1 MSYTGAE
8 LPYDVL
14 ATIARALTE
23 SATPKECVDY
33 ALVCKAFREGIQE
46 RIFDVKWAHTWDVPY
61 DDERTVEAERMFEE
75 LIDSLE
81 PGQGLEDWEVE
92 ELVYEAYSSDD
103 IDEEWMDNRVTATA
117 RIFLNTR
124 CSFCERCDHHFP
136 KHEVV
141 WYKRA
146 CVPTT
151 TPTFRVQSACANCRE
166 VPEVRDAVADEEHAW

>member
-1 MSYTGAE
+1 M
-8 LPYDVL
+8 
-14 ATIARALTE
+14 ATIARALTKG
-23 SATPKECVDY
+23 ATPKECVDY

-46 RIFDVKWAHTWDVPY
+46 RIDEVKFSHAWDVPY

-92 ELVYEAYSSDD
+92 ELVYEAYNWDV
-103 IDEEWMDNRVTATA
+103 IDEDWMLNRVRATA
-117 RIFLNTR
+117 RGFLNTR
-124 CSFCERCDHHFP
+124 CSFCERCFHYFLED
-136 KHEVV
+136 EVV

>member
-1 MSYTGAE
+1 M
-8 LPYDVL
+8 

-33 ALVCKAFREGIQE
+33 ALVCKAFHEGIKG
-46 RIFDVKWAHTWDVPY
+46 RIDELKWEHAWHVPY
-61 DDERTVEAERMFEE
+61 DDERTVEAEQLFEE

-81 PGQGLEDWEVE
+81 PRQGLERYEVE
-92 ELVYEAYSSDD
+92 ELVREAYNWDV
-103 IDEEWMDNRVTATA
+103 IDEEWMDGRAMATA
-117 RIFLNTR
+117 RDFLNTH
-124 CSFCERCDHHFP
+124 CSFCERCDRYFQ

>member
-1 MSYTGAE
+1 
-8 LPYDVL
+8 
-14 ATIARALTE
+14 
-23 SATPKECVDY
+23 VDY

-46 RIFDVKWAHTWDVPY
+46 RIDEVKWSHAWDVPY
-61 DDERTVEAERMFEE
+61 DDERTVKAERLFEE

-81 PGQGLEDWEVE
+81 PRQGLEDWDVE
-92 ELVYEAYSSDD
+92 DLVREAYNWDV

-117 RIFLNTR
+117 RVFLNTH
-124 CSFCERCDHHFP
+124 CEFCERCDRYFQ

>member
-1 MSYTGAE
+1 M
-8 LPYDVL
+8 

-46 RIFDVKWAHTWDVPY
+46 RIFDVKWSHAWDVPY
-61 DDERTVEAERMFEE
+61 DDERTVKAERLFEE

-81 PGQGLEDWEVE
+81 PRQGLESYEVE
-92 ELVYEAYSSDD
+92 ELVREAYNWDD
-103 IDEEWMDNRVTATA
+103 MDEDWMDNRVTATA
-117 RIFLNTR
+117 RDFLNTH
-124 CSFCERCDHHFP
+124 CSFCERCDRYFQ

>member
-33 ALVCKAFREGIQE
+33 ALVCKAFHEGIKG
-46 RIFDVKWAHTWDVPY
+46 RIDELKWEHAWVVPY
-61 DDERTVEAERMFEE
+61 DDERTVEAKQLFEE
-75 LIDSLE
+75 LINSLE
-81 PGQGLEDWEVE
+81 PRQGLEEWEVK
-92 ELVYEAYSSDD
+92 ELVREAYSSDD
-103 IDEEWMDNRVTATA
+103 MDEDWMDNRVTATA
-117 RIFLNTR
+117 RDFLNTR
-124 CSFCERCDHHFP
+124 CSFCERCDRYFLED
-136 KHEVV
+136 EVV

-151 TPTFRVQSACANCRE
+151 RSTHRVMSACANCRE

>member
-1 MSYTGAE
+1 M
-8 LPYDVL
+8 
-14 ATIARALTE
+14 ATIARALTKG
-23 SATPKECVDY
+23 ATPKECVDY

-46 RIFDVKWAHTWDVPY
+46 RIDEVKFSHAWDVPY

-81 PGQGLEDWEVE
+81 PGQGLESYEVE

-103 IDEEWMDNRVTATA
+103 IEEDWMDNRVTATA
-117 RIFLNTR
+117 RGFLNAH
-124 CSFCERCDHHFP
+124 CSFCERCFHYFQ

-151 TPTFRVQSACANCRE
+151 TPTHRVYSACADCRE

>member
-1 MSYTGAE
+1 M
-8 LPYDVL
+8 
-14 ATIARALTE
+14 TE

-46 RIFDVKWAHTWDVPY
+46 RIDELFEANPLDEVPEFDEA
-61 DDERTVEAERMFEE
+61 TVEAEELFEE

-81 PGQGLEDWEVE
+81 PRQGLEEWEVE
-92 ELVYEAYSSDD
+92 ELVREAYSFDVIDD
-103 IDEEWMDNRVTATA
+103 DWMDDRVTETA
-117 RIFLNTR
+117 RDFLNTH
-124 CSFCERCDHHFP
+124 CSFCERCDRYFQ

-151 TPTFRVQSACANCRE
+151 TSNHRVYSACANCRE

>member
-1 MSYTGAE
+1 M
-8 LPYDVL
+8 

-46 RIFDVKWAHTWDVPY
+46 RIDEVKWSHAWDVPY
-61 DDERTVEAERMFEE
+61 DDERTVEAERLFEE

-81 PGQGLEDWEVE
+81 PRQGLEEWEVE
-92 ELVYEAYSSDD
+92 ELVREAYNWDD
-103 IDEEWMDNRVTATA
+103 MDEDWMDNRVTATA
-117 RIFLNTR
+117 RDFLNTH
-124 CSFCERCDHHFP
+124 CSFCERCDRYFQ

-151 TPTFRVQSACANCRE
+151 TPTFRVQSACADCRE
-166 VPEVRDAVADEEHAW
+166 VPEVREAVADEEHAW